1 MDEEAVPADVL
12 TDLSLFADLS
22 GPQLDA
28 VTHAFDEQT
37 FSAGERILRQG
48 FTGSG
53 FYIVLQGELAVYIN
67 GTERRRL
74 TRGDYF
80 GEISALL
87 DEPPSA
93 DVIATTDCR
102 CLSLG
107 APELPEFLQSFPS
120 VAYRLLQAEARR
132 LKAVDEGRRRE

>member
-1 MDEEAVPADVL
+1 MAEQRVATELLAG
-12 TDLSLFADLS
+12 LSLFTDLS
-22 GPQLDA
+22 GPQLEA
-28 VTHAFDEQT
+28 AAHTFGEET

-53 FYIVLQGELAVYIN
+53 FYVVVDGEVMVYID
-67 GTERRRL
+67 GQERSRL
-74 TRGDYF
+74 TRGEYF

-87 DEPPSA
+87 DEPPTA
-93 DVIATTDCR
+93 DVVAVTDCR

-107 APELPEFLQSFPS
+107 APELPAFLQSFPP

-132 LKAVDEGRRRE
+132 VKAGDRWRG